1 MLVNFLINLRL
12 FLANLFK
19 GGDFYHLQVSN
30 VHWIAHKS
38 YDKVLKDYYDY
49 LQRLLLQSLDQVNEP
64 CIVSLDCAQLK
75 GSQFLLPFRSI
86 ALQIEHTLVKPGA
99 RDSENAP
106 TGLIPI
112 SVSDEKY
119 LVRLAN
125 YEHLKDADLVFEYSR
140 INQFN
145 VEQVVEF
152 SSYSKKTFCISPALY
167 ALRESS
173 LVLEK
178 ERHLGTI
185 TLFGNPNE
193 PRRKGFLVD
202 LQSKK
207 VKSKNIN
214 NVFSGIE
221 DVYRQTKILINIH
234 QTDHHD
240 TLEELRVLPAL
251 RCGVIVISEKSP
263 LVEQTGYSKYIIWGE
278 LSELPG
284 IILDIQNNYEEW
296 HQKIFQHSGFRN
308 RMNRISKRNELVA
321 SKAMDFLNT
330 YNRDSTLI

>member
-1 MLVNFLINLRL
+1 M
-12 FLANLFK
+12 
-19 GGDFYHLQVSN
+19 
-30 VHWIAHKS
+30 
-38 YDKVLKDYYDY
+38 
-49 LQRLLLQSLDQVNEP
+49 
-64 CIVSLDCAQLK
+64 
-75 GSQFLLPFRSI
+75 
-86 ALQIEHTLVKPGA
+86 VKPGA

-106 TGLIPI
+106 TGLLPI
-112 SVSDEKY
+112 SGSDEKY

-145 VEQVVEF
+145 VERVVEF
-152 SSYSKKTFCISPALY
+152 SSYSKKTLCISPALY
-167 ALRESS
+167 VLRESS

-193 PRRKGFLVD
+193 PRRKRFLVD

-207 VKSKNIN
+207 VKSKNIK

-240 TLEELRVLPAL
+240 TLEEQRVLPAL

-278 LSELPG
+278 LSELPD
-284 IILDIQNNYEEW
+284 IILDVQNNYEEW
-296 HQKIFQHSGFRN
+296 HQKIFQNSGFRN

-321 SKAMDFLNT
+321 SKAMDLLNT